1 MSQDPRQI
9 PPGQA
14 VSLFWSV
21 KFKGWMHR
29 LWAWITRRPTRL
41 LDLDETL
48 KSGEIIGSHYAG
60 LKPVEIGEI
69 HGTQGKA
76 DVFDD
81 SFYPKRDITR
91 SRWLS
96 IAKAKL
102 YGKELP
108 PVDLILVDGVYYVR
122 DGHHRISVSRVM
134 GQDFIDAQITII
146 QMQRNVY

>member
-1 MSQDPRQI
+1 MSPDTRQI

-14 VSLFWSV
+14 IQLFWNV
-21 KFKGWMHR
+21 TFRGWRHR
-29 LWAWITRRPTRL
+29 VWARITRRSTRL

-48 KSGEIIGSHYAG
+48 KSGEITGSRYAG
-60 LKPVEIGEI
+60 LKPVEIKDI

-81 SFYPKRDITR
+81 AFFPKRTITR

-122 DGHHRISVSRVM
+122 DGHHRISVSRTM
-134 GQDFIDAQITII
+134 GQDFVDAEITII
-146 QMQRNVY
+146 QMRRNAL

>member
-9 PPGQA
+9 PPGHA

-21 KFKGWMHR
+21 KFKGWLHR
-29 LWAWITRRPTRL
+29 LWAWITRHPTHL

-60 LKPVEIGEI
+60 LKPVEIDEI
-69 HGTQGKA
+69 HGTQGKG

-108 PVDLILVDGVYYVR
+108 PVDLIFVDGVYYVR

>member
-1 MSQDPRQI
+1 MEPDSRKI

-14 VSLFWSV
+14 ISLFWSV
-21 KFKGWMHR
+21 TFKGWVHR
-29 LWAWITRRPTRL
+29 LWARITRRRARL

-60 LKPVEIGEI
+60 IKPVEIDAI
-69 HGTQGKA
+69 QGTQGKA

-81 SFYPKRDITR
+81 RFFPKREITR

-96 IAKAKL
+96 IARAKM

-108 PVDLILVDGVYYVR
+108 PVDLVLVNGIYYVR
-122 DGHHRISVSRVM
+122 DGHHRISVSRTM
-134 GQDFIDAQITII
+134 GQDFVDAQITII
-146 QMQRNVY
+146 QMRRNVF